1 MENGVKA
8 IIWMLSPFKSFQFLI
23 KSFCHCWDGNL
34 FKSSLEWDKYG
45 KPIYLKKFKII
56 FPSPNIKAIFMLNSQ
71 SKIKVIK
78 YYFVN
83 KNKSKNSNNSW
94 RNLWA
99 NLRKAIK
106 LLESPST
113 IWRSTQ
119 INANNKLNCF
129 KKTTQSESQKEIFN
143 FNYENFEIWN
153 I

>member
-45 KPIYLKKFKII
+45 KPIYIKKFKII

-99 NLRKAIK
+99 NPKKSYKTSRNSEHNLTINSNKRKQQIK
-106 LLESPST
+106 LFQEN
-113 IWRSTQ
+113 
-119 INANNKLNCF
+119 NAIRK
-129 KKTTQSESQKEIFN
+129 SERN
-143 FNYENFEIWN
+143 FQF
-153 I
+153 